1 MGNKRVVLA
10 LAMCLVIS
18 SFHEISCQQVG
29 GSREFGT
36 LEGQESESN
45 VQTFE
50 GKATSSVSHSLEA
63 EYEAAGSYEA
73 GRSSSSLDDTKRGFN
88 KNAGSEAELMDASE
102 TGGSYQEQVKEL
114 QQRHREGGERTGD
127 GSDINQNYLSE
138 QNRGFMIK
146 EPTITRNEAGS
157 MGSHQHYETKQES
170 TEDRLEYHESRTSSS
185 GSSSGSGI
193 RGSLPTGQ
201 SGRWR
206 CINQDNNGGKG
217 DDSIEIPNYE
227 FNDIIKEESIE
238 GYSSKTSSLITSLT
252 EMVDKHKKRQW
263 TDVKTGKV
271 STTVTSEKI
280 KQLKMTLKK
289 YVGLNVSELVN
300 HSDYEK
306 ILTMASQYEE
316 LTAAK
321 ETYIWRLATYG
332 TVIKESVKTSRRV
345 ETVQQRVTFYQN
357 MVSERQKRVDSE
369 LELVK
374 ELAQKGDNLAVQIFA
389 MKKAVS
395 KLEARKK
402 KLEIQFQMSVENLS
416 SVLEEST
423 HAYEQHRVVVR
434 EWKEVQASETYSR
447 ETVQTAHGLWVQFLK
462 TIT

>member
-1 MGNKRVVLA
+1 
-10 LAMCLVIS
+10 
-18 SFHEISCQQVG
+18 
-29 GSREFGT
+29 
-36 LEGQESESN
+36 
-45 VQTFE
+45 
-50 GKATSSVSHSLEA
+50 
-63 EYEAAGSYEA
+63 
-73 GRSSSSLDDTKRGFN
+73 
-88 KNAGSEAELMDASE
+88 
-102 TGGSYQEQVKEL
+102 
-114 QQRHREGGERTGD
+114 
-127 GSDINQNYLSE
+127 
-138 QNRGFMIK
+138 MIK